1 VLLDAGVRAA
11 LCDFGTRWAAGHR
24 WVESVFSLSVGGG
37 GGGGGGG
44 ARYRDPAVGCG
55 RNALRKASDMYSFG
69 VLAWAVVTG
78 EVPYAGM
85 DPVAIAAFSGAQPVG
100 GRPELEALAR
110 VAGAPEALKFLVAQC
125 WLDTQHDRPTA
136 SRVCAVLEGI
146 CRGS

>member
-1 VLLDAGVRAA
+1 MLLDAGGRAA

-24 WVESVFSLSVGGG
+24 WVESVSSLSV

-44 ARYRDPAVGCG
+44 ARYRDPAVACG

-85 DPVAIAAFSGAQPVG
+85 DAAAIAAFSGAQPQG

-110 VAGAPEALKFLVAQC
+110 VTSTPEALKFLVAQC